1 MAGFAILYSVL
12 QHNIFLKR
20 LSEAER
26 AGVLQSKTS
35 EAETECEI
43 HAGNFDTCAEKVYY
57 AAMQYW
63 LMKTEPSTF
72 SWSDLE
78 NDFKRRGWT
87 EWDGVRNY
95 EARNN
100 MREMKQGDL
109 VFIYHSVG
117 KLEIVGVAQVY
128 HEIHHDSTD
137 KSRTWQCVDV
147 IPIKKLARSISL
159 EEVKQQRE
167 LDSSALVNRGRLS
180 VQPVTAAEWAY
191 ILKLSETLV

>member
-1 MAGFAILYSVL
+1 M
-12 QHNIFLKR
+12 K
-20 LSEAER
+20 
-26 AGVLQSKTS
+26 
-35 EAETECEI
+35 
-43 HAGNFDTCAEKVYY
+43 
-57 AAMQYW
+57 YW

-117 KLEIVGVAQVY
+117 KPEIVGVAQVY